1 MHQSGIYAGP
11 NIGVNDWA
19 PLDRIM
25 QSFPK
30 LKVLLAHGGY
40 PAVIEACALVTEH
53 PNLYIS
59 PDIYCHFS
67 GGKVYV
73 EAIAMLP
80 DQFIYVSANPLGTI
94 KESLDAALQFPLS
107 DDVMQKYLYG
117 NAATFLKLE

>member
-1 MHQSGIYAGP
+1 MPARILGSTTR
-11 NIGVNDWA
+11 A
-19 PLDRIM
+19 PLDRTI

-30 LKVLLAHGGY
+30 LKMLLAHGGY
-40 PAVIEACALVTEH
+40 PAVIEACALVTKH

-67 GGKVYV
+67 RGKIYV
-73 EAIAMLP
+73 EVIAMLP
-80 DQFIYVSANPLGTI
+80 DQFIYVSAYPLGTI